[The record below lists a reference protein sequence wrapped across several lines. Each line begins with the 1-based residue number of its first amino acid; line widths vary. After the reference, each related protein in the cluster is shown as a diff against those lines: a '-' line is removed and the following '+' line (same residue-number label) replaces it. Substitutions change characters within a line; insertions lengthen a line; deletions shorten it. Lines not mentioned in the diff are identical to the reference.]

1 MNRYEFLI
9 RFSIV
14 SGQKSKMFRQFLL
27 PSEDNFNEKPLLT
40 RLGFNQQQIQ
50 QFYDQKV
57 VNSLKW
63 LEKDHHFLINYHDK
77 AYPTL
82 LKQISHPPLI
92 LFVMGNLNSLN
103 TQQIAMVGS
112 RQYSEYGAQWARYFA
127 RELASNYLTITSG
140 LALGIDA
147 ICHRGALE
155 ASGQTIAVLG
165 SGLANITPKT
175 NYSLANDI
183 MANNGAII
191 SEFIPEQIAKPAH
204 FPRRNRIISG
214 LSMGTFVIE
223 ASQKSGSL
231 ITARYALEQ
240 NRDVFAL
247 PGNITQQNCD
257 GTHDLIKQGAYLVS
271 RPSDILAHYR
281 HHLFWINHQTEVDV
295 ECLHPEILSV
305 ITHQTVG
312 IDQIIEKTGLSVCD
326 VSIKLTELELAGLI
340 ISVDGGYIRTR
351 LV

>member
-14 SGQKSKMFRQFLL
+14 SGQKSKMFRQCSL
-27 PSEDNFNEKPLLT
+27 PSENDFNEKPLLNL
-40 RLGFNQQQIQ
+40 LGLNQQQIQ
-50 QFYDQKV
+50 QFYNKNV
-57 VNSLKW
+57 INSLRW
-63 LEKDHHFLINYHDK
+63 LENDHHFLINYHDTS
-77 AYPTL
+77 YPTL

-92 LFVMGNLNSLN
+92 LFIKGNLNLLN

-127 RELASNYLTITSG
+127 RELASNGLTITSG

-165 SGLANITPKT
+165 SGLANITPRT
-175 NYSLANDI
+175 NLTLAKDI
-183 MANNGAII
+183 IENNGVII
-191 SEFIPEQIAKPAH
+191 SEFIPDQIAKPAH

-214 LSMGTFVIE
+214 LSLGTFVIE

-257 GTHDLIKQGAYLVS
+257 GTHNLIKQGAYLVS
-271 RPSDILAHYR
+271 RPSDILDHYC
-281 HHLFWINHQTEVDV
+281 HQLSWINHQPEVDV
-295 ECLHPEILSV
+295 EYLHPEVLAV
-305 ITHQTVG
+305 IDHQTVG
-312 IDQIIEKTGLSVCD
+312 IDQIAEKTGLSVCD
-326 VSIKLTELELAGLI
+326 ISIKLTELELAGLI
-340 ISVDGGYIRTR
+340 ISVNGGYLRTR